1 MRKKIRK
8 AYTKEFKLEAL
19 KLLENSGK
27 SAAEL
32 ERELGIGKSNLSRWK
47 REWQEAEE
55 QAFPGQGQVSAE
67 EQRLRELERENAILR
82 QERAILK
89 KAIAIFTRAS
99 E

>member
-47 REWQEAEE
+47 REWLEAEE
-55 QAFPGQGQVSAE
+55 QAFPGQVKNF
-67 EQRLRELERENAILR
+67 RLIC
-82 QERAILK
+82 
-89 KAIAIFTRAS
+89 S
-99 E
+99 EW